1 MKCNNC
7 NAVQATPLLS
17 CPDPAVCG
25 APFCPQKMEW
35 KRPEP
40 TAIYADKV
48 FSSHRA
54 EGSSIFYPLNTAND
68 PDNFLS
74 VYELAPCSAGCCC
87 PTKVLSEDAVF
98 EIQETFV
105 QLDCL
110 SVKSDA
116 CSCGLSPENV
126 TVNGEEVCRIKEDN
140 GLFKADI
147 SCILNKLINPV
158 CTAQGLPSKAFLL
171 LQDIGNLEFRIRLGL
186 EGVVRSCGVLYR
198 FKAYIAN
205 NDSIQLPRGLTTSF
219 AVAEVNI
226 PCLENGSAPVITFRF
241 DGRVELINPRL
252 SVVAV
257 EEAGGCDNVKV
268 NVSGTL
274 ALIPRVTVEVVRNT
288 LILVDAAELKD
299 CNSCGM
305 DGFNLFAG
313 GACCNRTFEE
323 VAEAEAG
330 GCAGN
335 NDGSCGCPRTGN
347 NGCNHVNENNRGN
360 GIVRNLPGCNRN

>member
-7 NAVQATPLLS
+7 NSTQATPLLS
-17 CPDPAVCG
+17 CPDTAVCG
-25 APFCPQKMEW
+25 TPFCPKELRW
-35 KRPEP
+35 KKEEP

-48 FSSHRA
+48 FSAHRA
-54 EGSSIFYPLNTAND
+54 EGSSIFFQLNTAND

-74 VYELAPCSAGCCC
+74 VYELAACSSGCCC

-110 SVKSDA
+110 SVKEKCEHEHS
-116 CSCGLSPENV
+116 SIRPENV
-126 TVNGEEVCRIKEDN
+126 TVNGLNVCKVKEDN

-147 SCILNKLINPV
+147 SCILNELINPV

-171 LQDIGNLEFRIRLGL
+171 LQDIGNLEFRIRLGF

-205 NDSIQLPRGLTTSF
+205 NEAIELPPCLTTSF

-226 PCLENGSAPVITFRF
+226 PCIENGSAPFITFRF
-241 DGRVELINPRL
+241 DGTAELINPRL
-252 SVVAV
+252 SVTAI

-268 NVSGTL
+268 NVAATL
-274 ALIPRVTVEVVRNT
+274 ALIPRVTVEVIRNT

-299 CNSCGM
+299 CDRCGL

-313 GACCNRTFEE
+313 RACCNRTFEE
-323 VAEAEAG
+323 VLEDSGNARTG
-330 GCAGN
+330 SGCGCGCARSGN
-335 NDGSCGCPRTGN
+335 NNGNNNDNNNNGSN
-347 NGCNHVNENNRGN
+347 NGCPGNHR
-360 GIVRNLPGCNRN
+360 